1 MEKKKLLIEQSEFS
15 FRVANECVNL
25 TESLKIEEN
34 EEAIII
40 KHVPCT
46 ILGKKNLNGRI
57 YPANMM
63 KKSLADARDQ
73 IKSRSLLCQA
83 HDHPEGTFVKPIEA
97 SHLIIDAY
105 IEDVPNV
112 GPVLFND
119 WEVLPTSHG
128 KDLAALIERNVSLG
142 TSIRGLGN
150 MSGSVVEG
158 YEFLGTDVVGNPSSG
173 TFTKMFESAKAV
185 KVSREKL
192 DEMMEAKTYEVDEII
207 VDGEKL
213 DDFLDK
219 AEKADKG
226 EEKKEGEEGMK
237 EDAGFADIRKAA
249 EDIYNRMLN
258 NKEHID
264 PEGTTLESMAR
275 EVADKLGVPVEDAEK
290 ELNMA
295 LIQLHGASWY
305 DDLVVLTGSDKA
317 ENKSTFSQ
325 EDLNSETS
333 QQMSE
338 DELIANQPN
347 NTLGES
353 KMINVDISDLPEL
366 KQLQKGDDAIAIH
379 QSPDSIERPLE
390 AITAEETPNKGALKA
405 GPNAHVGDEPSP
417 EDIKKVK
424 YQAYDTNNILA
435 REKTKMQERCQELA
449 QMLAV
454 SRQNLA
460 EYAEKYKEAQNIVT
474 SLVEQL
480 SVINKALDNKTPET
494 VKAEYEKQIA
504 DLKESN
510 KKEYVARKEKAVKY
524 VQSLMKESTEK
535 FEAVAKDYEGKL
547 AEKDQTIADLNKKLE
562 ESADESKLYM
572 AEVEAEKVKM
582 QEAAKEATRA
592 ECEKLAS
599 KASSMNERL
608 VKESVTLINK
618 ALLESSKAQDKLV
631 AEVEAQKGLFE
642 EVTKYF
648 EIACVINDSLSEALT
663 EECEGRCGKR
673 RKESPARRM
682 RGRR

>member
-1 MEKKKLLIEQSEFS
+1 
-15 FRVANECVNL
+15 
-25 TESLKIEEN
+25 
-34 EEAIII
+34 
-40 KHVPCT
+40 
-46 ILGKKNLNGRI
+46 
-57 YPANMM
+57 
-63 KKSLADARDQ
+63 
-73 IKSRSLLCQA
+73 
-83 HDHPEGTFVKPIEA
+83 
-97 SHLIIDAY
+97 
-105 IEDVPNV
+105 
-112 GPVLFND
+112 
-119 WEVLPTSHG
+119 
-128 KDLAALIERNVSLG
+128 
-142 TSIRGLGN
+142 
-150 MSGSVVEG
+150 
-158 YEFLGTDVVGNPSSG
+158 
-173 TFTKMFESAKAV
+173 
-185 KVSREKL
+185 
-192 DEMMEAKTYEVDEII
+192 
-207 VDGEKL
+207 
-213 DDFLDK
+213 
-219 AEKADKG
+219 
-226 EEKKEGEEGMK
+226 
-237 EDAGFADIRKAA
+237 
-249 EDIYNRMLN
+249 
-258 NKEHID
+258 
-264 PEGTTLESMAR
+264 
-275 EVADKLGVPVEDAEK
+275 
-290 ELNMA
+290 
-295 LIQLHGASWY
+295 
-305 DDLVVLTGSDKA
+305 
-317 ENKSTFSQ
+317 
-325 EDLNSETS
+325 
-333 QQMSE
+333 
-338 DELIANQPN
+338 
-347 NTLGES
+347 
-353 KMINVDISDLPEL
+353 MINVDISDLPEL